1 MVVQQNNNSADTTNN
16 AENQEEL
23 NNTENEA
30 TAEVN
35 PQETIAELQNQLAL
49 STEKHLRALAE
60 VENIKKRS
68 EQAIVAANKFALTDF
83 AKELLPVLDIFA
95 KAINSINLENA
106 DENTKAVMQGV
117 ELTNTELQK
126 ALAKF
131 GVVKVQAQGQMF
143 DSNVHEALSIIED
156 PNLENNAIH
165 TVIEDGYT
173 INGRLLRAAK
183 VIIVKNN

>member
-1 MVVQQNNNSADTTNN
+1 MVVQQNNNSANQPNN

-23 NNTENEA
+23 NSQQ
-30 TAEVN
+30 AESTN
-35 PQETIAELQNQLAL
+35 QISAEETIAELQNQLAL
-49 STEKHLRALAE
+49 ATEKHLRALAE
-60 VENIKKRS
+60 VENVKKRS

-83 AKELLPVLDIFA
+83 AKELLPVLDVFA
-95 KAINSINLENA
+95 KAINSINLDNA

-117 ELTNTELQK
+117 ELTSTELQK

-131 GVVKVQAQGQMF
+131 GVVKVQAQDQIF
-143 DSNVHEALSIIED
+143 DSNVHEALSMIED
-156 PNLENNAIH
+156 QTLENNAIH